1 MRQRVAVAAAA
12 LAVLLLGGSV
22 PSQGPQPLCGP
33 EAGDRL
39 RPSQDLY
46 CFELIPRP
54 DLPGTATAMVELGRA
69 ESPFD
74 VATNRIGNQRFDASL
89 VLSGLPAPSSLGPY
103 TTYVA
108 WVAPPSLDPSIKLGA
123 VSNGRNHLGEISF
136 DKFLVFIS
144 AEASADVTERTGR
157 LVLRGMS
164 PSIRMQQH
172 SLLLMS
178 RGGAPSHA
186 AHDMAGMESGGA
198 RWTMPPTRP
207 GTPMIPMPGVDELV
221 PPVEP
226 FLPGG
231 GIDAATLPEAKP
243 RTVAWLRNGDTL
255 DLTASLVRRT
265 INGRTLVMYA
275 YNGQYPGPLIRVGEG
290 ATVVVRFHNA
300 LDQPTA
306 VHWHGIRLENRSD
319 GAPGVTQD
327 PVGPGEQFTYR
338 IRFRDSGIYWYH
350 PHIREDIQ
358 QDLGLYGNILVRPK
372 RPDAFGP
379 SHREE
384 TVMLD
389 DILLGDTGL
398 VPFGKDVAT
407 HALMGRFGNL
417 LLVNGDPNY
426 RLEVRPNEIVRFYFT
441 NVANTRTFN
450 LSIPGAQM
458 KLAGADV
465 GRYERE
471 EWTDHVAIAPAQRYI
486 VDVRFPAAGRYPL
499 MNQIQAIDHNIGNF
513 YAEYDTLGVVTASGT
528 SMTPNLTSAFERL
541 RTNQDVVTD
550 IARYRP
556 WFARAADKQLFLT
569 LKLGGLPFGV
579 MQMLRRDVMY
589 SHPVEWSGTM
599 PMMDWLPT
607 SREAQ
612 WVLRDPATGKE
623 NMAIDWKFRL
633 GDVVKIRIG
642 NDRSSLHPMSHPIHM
657 HGQRFLVLGHN
668 DVPNQNLVWKDTVL
682 IPVGGTVDLLV
693 EMSNPGKWMMHCH
706 IAEHL
711 ETGMMGVFEVR

>member
-1 MRQRVAVAAAA
+1 MRLRVVATAAVAG
-12 LAVLLLGGSV
+12 LMLLGGSL
-22 PSQGPQPLCGP
+22 PDQAPPLCGP
-33 EAGDRL
+33 ELAGRL
-39 RPSQDLY
+39 QPSRDLY
-46 CFELIPRP
+46 CLELVARP
-54 DLPGTATAMVELGRA
+54 DVPQTVAATLELGRA
-69 ESPFD
+69 GSPFD
-74 VATNRIGNQRFDASL
+74 VATNRIGNQRYDATL
-89 VLSGLPAPSSLGPY
+89 ILSGLPDPGSLGPY
-103 TTYVA
+103 TSYVA
-108 WVAPPSLDPSIKLGA
+108 WVTSPSLDPLVNFGA
-123 VSNGRNHLGEISF
+123 VTNGRNHLGEISL
-136 DKFLVFIS
+136 DKFLVFVTAERS
-144 AEASADVTERTGR
+144 ASVTERSGK

-172 SLLLMS
+172 SLMMVGNRNADS
-178 RGGAPSHA
+178 GHA
-186 AHDMAGMESGGA
+186 GHDMAGMDQGA
-198 RWTMPPTRP
+198 VRWTMPPSRP
-207 GTPMIPMPGVDELV
+207 GTQMMPMPGVDELV

-226 FLPGG
+226 FLPGAG
-231 GIDAATLPEAKP
+231 LDARTLPEARP
-243 RTVAWLRNGDTL
+243 RTVTRLRNGDTL
-255 DLTASLVRRT
+255 DLRASLVRRT
-265 INGRTLVMYA
+265 INGRSLVMYA
-275 YNGQYPGPLIRVGEG
+275 YNEQFPGPLIRVDEG

-300 LDQPTA
+300 IDLPTA

-327 PVGPGEQFTYR
+327 PVEPGERFIYR

-350 PHIREDIQ
+350 PHIREDVQ

-384 TVMLD
+384 VVMLD
-389 DILLGDTGL
+389 DLLLGDAGL
-398 VPFGKDVAT
+398 VPFGKDETT

-441 NVANTRTFN
+441 NVSNTRTFN
-450 LSIPGAQM
+450 LSIPGAQL

-499 MNQIQAIDHNIGNF
+499 MNQIQAIDHNLGNF
-513 YAEYDTLGVVTASGT
+513 YAEYDTLGVVTAAGP
-528 SMTPNLTSAFERL
+528 SMTPDLANAYQRL
-541 RTNQDVVTD
+541 RTNRDVVTD

-556 WFARAADKQLFLT
+556 WFAREADKQLFLT
-569 LKLGGLPFGV
+569 LKLGDLPFGV

-607 SREAQ
+607 GRDAK

-623 NMAIDWKFRL
+623 NMAVDWKFKL

-642 NDRSSLHPMSHPIHM
+642 NDRTSLHPMSHPIHL
-657 HGQRFLVLGHN
+657 HGQRFLVLTHN
-668 DVPNQNLVWKDTVL
+668 DVPSSNLVWKDTVL